1 MRPQLNLYCFVY
13 FVFLPSNNKV
23 VGKLLMSYFPNSDD
37 SENKTQTNIFRSFF
51 FNKIRKKHS
60 GNILF
65 EKLDLQFLRN
75 KFDFIKE
82 MIKDDTFDI
91 FLISEC
97 KLDASFPT
105 KQFHIDSYR
114 RHKDKHGGCFI
125 FSVIHDFNS
134 DLLDNYSFS
143 QGTETL
149 LLELN

>member
-1 MRPQLNLYCFVY
+1 M
-13 FVFLPSNNKV
+13 
-23 VGKLLMSYFPNSDD
+23 GKLLMTVIFQTLMIQKIKRKQTYSDL
-37 SENKTQTNIFRSFF
+37 F
-51 FNKIRKKHS
+51 FNKIREKHS

-65 EKLDLQFLRN
+65 EKLDMQFLRN

-97 KLDASFPT
+97 KLNASFPT
-105 KQFHIDSYR
+105 KKFHIDSYR

-134 DLLDNYSFS
+134 DLLNNCSFS
-143 QGTETL
+143 QGTKTL

>member
-1 MRPQLNLYCFVY
+1 M
-13 FVFLPSNNKV
+13 
-23 VGKLLMSYFPNSDD
+23 
-37 SENKTQTNIFRSFF
+37 
-51 FNKIRKKHS
+51 
-60 GNILF
+60 
-65 EKLDLQFLRN
+65 RN

-125 FSVIHDFNS
+125 FSVFHDFNS

>member
-1 MRPQLNLYCFVY
+1 
-13 FVFLPSNNKV
+13 
-23 VGKLLMSYFPNSDD
+23 MSYFPNSDD

-51 FNKIRKKHS
+51 LTRSAKNIPEIFFSR
-60 GNILF
+60 NILF
-65 EKLDLQFLRN
+65 LDLQFLRN